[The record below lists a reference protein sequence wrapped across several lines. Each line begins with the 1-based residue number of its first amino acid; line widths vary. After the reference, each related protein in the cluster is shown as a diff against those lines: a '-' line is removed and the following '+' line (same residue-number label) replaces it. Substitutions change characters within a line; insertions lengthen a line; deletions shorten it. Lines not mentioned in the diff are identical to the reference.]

1 MTTEIITEGNV
12 LLTLADNGVA
22 RVHMN
27 RPDTLNAMD
36 VPFLQDLHQA
46 LMNCHGDPRVRV
58 VVLSGEG
65 KSFSGGGDVKTFLSK
80 ADALP
85 DYLRQA
91 TTWLQLVVAAMHG
104 LSAPVLASV
113 QGWATGGGGLGLV
126 SAADLVVAAESARFR
141 SGVALVGMAPDAGV
155 SVTLTQLVGLRKAQ
169 EILLTSTVVSAAEA
183 LRIGLVTTVVPDEE
197 LEGATG
203 ELADRVAALPPRAV
217 AGIKRLIW
225 EGVGAGV
232 PARLADES
240 RTVSEL
246 SGTEDALEGLAAIVE
261 RRTPRFVGR

>member
-1 MTTEIITEGNV
+1 MTTELITEGNV

-36 VPFLQDLHQA
+36 VPFLQDLHHA
-46 LMNCHGDPRVRV
+46 LMTCHGDPRVRV

-80 ADALP
+80 GDALP

-126 SAADLVVAAESARFR
+126 SASDLVVAAESARFR

-169 EILLTSTVVSAAEA
+169 EILLTSTVVPAAEA

-197 LEGATG
+197 LEAATG